1 MHVFSLHLLLLLL
14 LLAGA
19 LARAQDLLAALDYGA
34 FQGAYSDRYNISYWQ
49 KIPFAAPPV
58 GENRFRAPQPPGH
71 VGRDVYNSTQRFS
84 MCPQRETSGSED
96 CLYLGLYSRPWT
108 RGQPLRPVVVV
119 FYGGGFVRGSASFEP
134 RPSLYP
140 VLELSADPGLVVVY
154 PNYRTNAFGFLPG
167 RQVAADH
174 PRSDLN
180 PGLLDQRAAIE
191 WTSRYIRHFGGD
203 PDRITIQG
211 QSAGGG
217 SVVAQVIAQP
227 RHNIMASSSG
237 SSSGDAGPRPWP
249 RPRAAATKPLFAAAL
264 ANSPF
269 WPKTYAFDSPEAQ
282 WIFDT
287 LSERV
292 GCGAPPAP
300 PRDGAPSGGD
310 GDGRLACLKAADVQV
325 IRDASLAIADSHL
338 HNTSTFT
345 WAPVLDGRFLRRP
358 LSSIA
363 SSVDTTTTTITTT
376 PDKEGEEERRR
387 AAAPAVFAMYNTHE
401 GEDFIHPPGSVATAA
416 DFGAW
421 LAAFLPGLDAADLA
435 GVALLYPERGG
446 SEAIGRYDDAATRA
460 GLVYRDVVLACP
472 AFWLAGAGGGGRGWL
487 GEYSI
492 APAKHASDVYWWN
505 APNTAHETD
514 RHHFLGYTG
523 AMASFMATGDP
534 NTRNLTANST
544 VPTLDTGYQF
554 HVRTEGFGQLKLSQL
569 PERCALWKRLAHKVP
584 I

>member
-1 MHVFSLHLLLLLL
+1 MHVLFLLLF
-14 LLAGA
+14 LAGA
-19 LARAQDLLAALDYGA
+19 FARAQDLLAALDYGT
-34 FQGAYSDRYNISYWQ
+34 FRGAYSDRYNISYWQ

-58 GENRFRAPQPPGH
+58 GENRFRGPQPPRH
-71 VGRDVYNSTQRFS
+71 VGREVYNSTQRFS

-140 VLELSADPGLVVVY
+140 VLDVSADPGLVIVY

-167 RQVAADH
+167 RQVAADY

-191 WTSRYIRHFGGD
+191 WTSRHIRHFGGD

-227 RHNIMASSSG
+227 RHSTMASSS
-237 SSSGDAGPRPWP
+237 SSSGDAGPRP
-249 RPRAAATKPLFAAAL
+249 RPRAAAKPLFAAAL
-264 ANSPF
+264 ASSPF

-292 GCGAPPAP
+292 GCGGPPAP
-300 PRDGAPSGGD
+300 WDARS
-310 GDGRLACLKAADVQV
+310 GDGRLACLKAADVQA
-325 IRDASLAIADSHL
+325 IRNASLLIADSHL

-345 WAPVLDGRFLRRP
+345 WGPVVDGRFLRRP

-363 SSVDTTTTTITTT
+363 PTAAAATTTTQ
-376 PDKEGEEERRR
+376 EEQQQEEEEPRHL
-387 AAAPAVFAMYNTHE
+387 APAVFAMYNTHE
-401 GEDFIHPPGSVATAA
+401 GEDFIHPPGSVATTA
-416 DFGAW
+416 DFDAW
-421 LAAFLPGLDAADLA
+421 LAGFLPGLDAADL
-435 GVALLYPERGG
+435 GDVGRLYPERGG
-446 SEAIGRYDDAATRA
+446 SEAIDRYDDAATRA

-472 AFWLAGAGGGGRGWL
+472 ALWLAGAAAAAAAGRGWL

-505 APNTAHETD
+505 APNAAHETD

-534 NTRNLTANST
+534 NARNLTVDST
-544 VPTLDTGYQF
+544 VPALDTGYQF

-569 PERCALWKRLAHKVP
+569 PERCALWKRLAPKVP
-584 I
+584 M